1 MWYFRPCRVAWGFV
15 GQWCELQFILASN
28 SWETNSSRN
37 YSATAALC
45 FRPLISLSGSQA
57 SLILNCLLAV
67 LWYGIIGVYPWLWRI
82 WWIRMPFYR
91 PYFSF
96 QAIVL
101 YRTSIIDV
109 VYNDFSLLRHCSC
122 KKIKVI
128 IVTIHNS
135 NGNTFKII

>member
-1 MWYFRPCRVAWGFV
+1 MWCFRPCRVVWGFSAN
-15 GQWCELQFILASN
+15 GASFKFILASN
-28 SWETNSSRN
+28 SWKTNSSRN

-45 FRPLISLSGSQA
+45 FHPLISLSGSQA

-82 WWIRMPFYR
+82 WWIQMPFYR

-101 YRTSIIDV
+101 YRTSITDV
-109 VYNDFSLLRHCSC
+109 VYNDFPLLRHCSC
-122 KKIKVI
+122 KKIK
-128 IVTIHNS
+128 S
-135 NGNTFKII
+135 NNRYYSQFKWKYI